1 LAVQPPT
8 VIELTQQ
15 LQSVLSNQGGPPEML
30 AALMAVMTNAA
41 PRLPPGL
48 HLGAAPA
55 ADPPAPREPP
65 PPSFPAELPTIDHSA
80 IIDLARGMQID
91 GPPKAVLEFCWDA
104 LVRSE
109 LHTDARLTY
118 ELTNFWH
125 PDGSRPRDA
134 VDAYRWGC
142 QEAPQLTEEVS
153 RTLAEVRSLRDSLHS
168 ASARFAAAVSRAGFL
183 HHIMRRAVA
192 STPQLESRGATP

>member
-1 LAVQPPT
+1 
-8 VIELTQQ
+8 
-15 LQSVLSNQGGPPEML
+15 ML

-41 PRLPPGL
+41 HRFPPGL
-48 HLGAAPA
+48 HPGAAPA

-80 IIDLARGMQID
+80 IIDMVRGMQID
-91 GPPKAVLEFCWDA
+91 GPPEAVLQFCWDA

-109 LHTDARLTY
+109 LHTDARLTH
-118 ELTNFWH
+118 EPTNFWH
-125 PDGSRPRDA
+125 PDGARPRDA

-168 ASARFAAAVSRAGFL
+168 ASTRFATAVSRAGFL

-192 STPQLESRGATP
+192 STPQLESRGFAP